1 MKTRN
6 IIRYTRNSPGAA
18 LGANREIPLAHS
30 KYKINDPGLNSV
42 GTGMFHFTKWRIK
55 IPLAPF
61 MKGGLI
67 ILIYFASQKIL
78 ADTHYVSTTGGNIP
92 PYSTWADAAHN
103 IQNAV
108 DVSINGDVDITN
120 NILVQVGCCATV
132 IYSRFDAN
140 EESN

>member
-1 MKTRN
+1 MKT
-6 IIRYTRNSPGAA
+6 IST
-18 LGANREIPLAHS
+18 L
-30 KYKINDPGLNSV
+30 
-42 GTGMFHFTKWRIK
+42 
-55 IPLAPF
+55 
-61 MKGGLI
+61 

-78 ADTHYVSTTGGNIP
+78 ADTYYVDLNNPTPSP
-92 PYSTWADAAHN
+92 PYMSWADAAHN